1 MTRLDA
7 LNEIMRRCGR
17 REVPALDTGGASTAG
32 VAERILEQSDLEIQA
47 YGWLYN
53 TRYDV
58 ELTPNTTTGIVTV
71 PTGTLKIDSWGVDER
86 RNVTQVGQKLFDLD
100 SNTDVFSGIIRTKY
114 VVRFDFECIPAHVRL
129 YIVADATLRFAQ
141 SELNMAEQS
150 RQVPMAM
157 AWLNKAKAR
166 AHGIETRVRDTN
178 LLAGS
183 DSRALLGGRIPGE
196 SVLRAGGGGYPAT
209 TGSWSVGQ

>member
-1 MTRLDA
+1 MTRLDG

-53 TRYDV
+53 TREDV
-58 ELTPNTTTGIVTV
+58 VLTPSTTTGIVTV
-71 PTGTLKIDSWGVDER
+71 PTGTLKIDSWGVDQR
-86 RNVTQVGQKLFDLD
+86 RNVTQIGQKLFDLD
-100 SNTDVFSGIIRTKY
+100 ENTDVFSGTIRTKY

-141 SELNMAEQS
+141 SELNTAEQA
-150 RQVPMAM
+150 RQVPMAEL
-157 AWLNKAKAR
+157 WLRKAKAR
-166 AHGIETRVRDTN
+166 AHSIETRVRDTN
-178 LLAGS
+178 MLDVPGG
-183 DSRALLGGRIPGE
+183 RALLGGRMPGE
-196 SVLRAGGGGYPAT
+196 SVLRAGGGGYPT
-209 TGSWSVGQ
+209 TSGSWSVGQ